1 MYDICLSLLKS
12 HDTTQE
18 HLGIGTPTT
27 MFTSQLNPQQ
37 RADALSSLATEEFDI
52 LIIGGG
58 VNGVGAALDAVTR
71 GLKVALVESQDF
83 AAGTSSRSSKLIHGG
98 LRYLEQYD
106 FKLVREALRE
116 RELMVSTQ
124 CPHLVKPVSFLYPLT
139 EKVKE
144 RTYVGAGL
152 ALYDALRGMKRA
164 LPSHKHLTGKTIAAI
179 SPSLRQDIITGAI
192 RYFDAQV
199 DDARHTMMIAR
210 TAARHG
216 AVMATGVRVEDLIRS
231 GKRVTGVVATDLATN
246 KKINISAKATIMC
259 AGVWSDE
266 LHAKFDLTPGYT
278 VAMSKGVHI
287 VLPGDAIKSKDG
299 IILKTPVSVLFLIPW
314 GDKWIVGTTDT
325 PYEGDRT
332 NPHATQEDVQYIL
345 DQANRVLE
353 PQLKAEDILGV
364 FAGLRPLVA
373 NKTGSATTKLSREHT
388 VDRPAPG
395 FVSIA
400 GGKYT
405 TYRVMAKDAVDLAV
419 LDLRRLVN
427 ESVTDKLP
435 LIGAD
440 GYFAL
445 VQQTSKISEKYS
457 ISEATVTHLLDR
469 YGSLIEEI
477 LEIIDADS
485 SMSERL
491 IPELPYIKAEIL
503 HAVTHEGALSVEDV
517 LLRRTRIS
525 FEAFDG
531 GVDVAADVAKIIGTE
546 LGWGA
551 KERSA
556 SVSSFTDVME
566 KEEEALVELVNS

>member
-1 MYDICLSLLKS
+1 
-12 HDTTQE
+12 
-18 HLGIGTPTT
+18 
-27 MFTSQLNPQQ
+27 MFTSALNPQQ
-37 RADALSSLATEEFDI
+37 RAAAISTLQSEEFDI
-52 LIIGGG
+52 LVIGGG
-58 VNGVGAALDAVTR
+58 VNGVGVALDAVTR
-71 GLKVALVESQDF
+71 GLKVALVESQDL

-106 FKLVREALRE
+106 FKLVREALHE

-152 ALYDALRGMKRA
+152 ALYDALRGFKRA
-164 LPSHKHLTGKTIAAI
+164 LPSHKHLTGKTIASI

-216 AVMATGVRVEDLIRS
+216 AVMATSVRVDDLLRN
-231 GKRVTGVVATDLATN
+231 GKKVTGVTATDLTTGQTLT
-246 KKINISAKATIMC
+246 ISAKATIMC

-266 LHAKFDLTPGYT
+266 LHQRFGLTPGYS

-287 VLPGDAIKSKDG
+287 VVPQSAIKSKDG
-299 IILKTPVSVLFLIPW
+299 IILKTAVSVLFLIPW
-314 GDKWIVGTTDT
+314 EDKWIVGTTDT
-325 PYEGDRT
+325 PYEGDRAK
-332 NPHATQEDVQYIL
+332 PIATQEDVQYIL

-353 PQLKAEDILGV
+353 PQLKSEDIIGV

-373 NKTGSATTKLSREHT
+373 NSASSATTKLSREHT

-395 FVSIA
+395 FVSLA

-419 LDLRRLVN
+419 LDLRKIVS
-427 ESVTDKLP
+427 ESVTEKLP

-445 VQQTSKISEKYS
+445 QQQVLKIADETNL
-457 ISEATVTHLLDR
+457 SEATVIHLLNR
-469 YGSLIEEI
+469 YGSLIS
-477 LEIIDADS
+477 EIIEIIS
-485 SMSERL
+485 ENPEMSERI
-491 IPELPYIKAEIL
+491 IPDLPYIKAEIL
-503 HAVTHEGALSVEDV
+503 HAASHEGALSVEDV

-525 FEAFDG
+525 FEASDSG
-531 GVDVAADVAKIIGTE
+531 LSAANEVAEIIGTV
-546 LGWGA
+546 LNW
-551 KERSA
+551 SA
-556 SVSSFTDVME
+556 ADRRGSVQSFAQLIE
-566 KEEEALVELVNS
+566 HEEAALRALVAAPAN

>member
-1 MYDICLSLLKS
+1 
-12 HDTTQE
+12 
-18 HLGIGTPTT
+18 
-27 MFTSQLNPQQ
+27 MFTSALNPQQ
-37 RADALSSLATEEFDI
+37 RAAAISTLQSEEFDI
-52 LIIGGG
+52 LVIGGG
-58 VNGVGAALDAVTR
+58 VNGVGVALDAVTR
-71 GLKVALVESQDF
+71 GLKVALVESQDL

-106 FKLVREALRE
+106 FKLVREALHE

-152 ALYDALRGMKRA
+152 ALYDALRGFKRA
-164 LPSHKHLTGKTIAAI
+164 LPSHKHLTGKTIASI

-216 AVMATGVRVEDLIRS
+216 AVMATSVRVDDLLRN
-231 GKRVTGVVATDLATN
+231 GKKVTGVTATDLKTGQTLT
-246 KKINISAKATIMC
+246 ISAKATIMC

-266 LHAKFDLTPGYT
+266 LHQRFGLTPGYS

-287 VLPGDAIKSKDG
+287 VVPQSAIKSKDG
-299 IILKTPVSVLFLIPW
+299 IILKTAVSVLFLIPW
-314 GDKWIVGTTDT
+314 EDKWIVGTTDT
-325 PYEGDRT
+325 PYEGDRAK
-332 NPHATQEDVQYIL
+332 PIATQEDVQYIL

-353 PQLKAEDILGV
+353 PQLKSEDIIGV

-373 NKTGSATTKLSREHT
+373 NSASSATTKLSREHT

-395 FVSIA
+395 FVSLA

-419 LDLRRLVN
+419 LDLRKIVS
-427 ESVTDKLP
+427 ESVTEKLP

-445 VQQTSKISEKYS
+445 QQQVLKIADETNL
-457 ISEATVTHLLDR
+457 SEATVIHLLNR
-469 YGSLIEEI
+469 YGSLISEIMEII
-477 LEIIDADS
+477 LENPE
-485 SMSERL
+485 MSERI
-491 IPELPYIKAEIL
+491 IPDLPYIKAEIL
-503 HAVTHEGALSVEDV
+503 HAASHEGALSVEDV

-525 FEAFDG
+525 FEASDSG
-531 GVDVAADVAKIIGTE
+531 LSAANEVAEIIGTV
-546 LGWGA
+546 LNW
-551 KERSA
+551 SA
-556 SVSSFTDVME
+556 ADRRGSVQSFAQLIE
-566 KEEEALVELVNS
+566 HEEAALRALVAAPAN

>member
-1 MYDICLSLLKS
+1 MFDSSLNHK
-12 HDTTQE
+12 
-18 HLGIGTPTT
+18 
-27 MFTSQLNPQQ
+27 Q
-37 RADALSSLATEEFDI
+37 RAAALSALQTEEFDI
-52 LIIGGG
+52 LVIGGG
-58 VNGVGAALDAVTR
+58 VNGVGVALDAATR

-106 FKLVREALRE
+106 FKLVREALHE

-152 ALYDALRGMKRA
+152 ALYDALRGFKRA
-164 LPSHKHLTGKTIAAI
+164 LPSHKHLTGKTIANI

-216 AVMATGVRVEDLIRS
+216 ATMATSVRVDDLLRS
-231 GKRVTGVVATDLATN
+231 GKKVVGVAATDLKSGN
-246 KKINISAKATIMC
+246 SLKISAKATIMC

-266 LHAKFDLTPGYT
+266 LHEKFGLTPGYS

-287 VLPGDAIKSKDG
+287 VVPQSAIHSKDG
-299 IILKTPVSVLFLIPW
+299 IILKTAVSVLFLIPW

-325 PYEGDRT
+325 PYDGDRAK
-332 NPHATQEDVQYIL
+332 PLASQEDVQYIL

-353 PQLKAEDILGV
+353 PKLKSEDILGV

-373 NKTGSATTKLSREHT
+373 NNSKSATTKLSREHT

-395 FVSIA
+395 FVSLA

-419 LDLRRLVN
+419 LDLRRIVSD
-427 ESVTDKLP
+427 SVTEKLP

-445 VQQTSKISEKYS
+445 EQQVVQIASDNNL
-457 ISEATVTHLLDR
+457 SEATVRHLLDR
-469 YGSLIEEI
+469 YGSLISEI
-477 LEIIDADS
+477 LEIVAADE
-485 SMSERL
+485 SMAERL
-491 IPELPYIKAEIL
+491 IPDLPYIKAEIL
-503 HAVTHEGALSVEDV
+503 HAASHEGALSVEDV

-525 FEAFDG
+525 FEASDSG
-531 GVDVAADVAKIIGTE
+531 LSAAHEVAEIIGSVLEWGAADRKESIQEFAEIIQ
-546 LGWGA
+546 
-551 KERSA
+551 
-556 SVSSFTDVME
+556 
-566 KEEEALVELVNS
+566 EEEAALRALVNS

>member
-1 MYDICLSLLKS
+1 
-12 HDTTQE
+12 
-18 HLGIGTPTT
+18 
-27 MFTSQLNPQQ
+27 MFTSSLNHEQ
-37 RADALSSLATEEFDI
+37 RAAALSALATEEFDI
-52 LIIGGG
+52 FVIGGG
-58 VNGVGAALDAVTR
+58 VNGVGVALDAVTR
-71 GLKVALVESQDF
+71 GLKVALVESQDY

-106 FKLVREALRE
+106 FKLVREALHE

-152 ALYDALRGMKRA
+152 ALYDALRGFKRA
-164 LPSHKHLTGKTIAAI
+164 LPSHKHLTGKTIANI

-216 AVMATGVRVEDLIRS
+216 AVMATNVRVDDLARS
-231 GKRVTGVVATDLATN
+231 GKKVVGAVATDLKSGKQLT
-246 KKINISAKATIMC
+246 ISAKATIMC

-266 LHAKFDLTPGYT
+266 LHEKFGLTPGYS

-287 VLPGDAIKSKDG
+287 VVPQSAIHSKDG

-325 PYEGDRT
+325 PYDGDRAK
-332 NPHATQEDVQYIL
+332 PLATQEDVQYIL

-353 PQLKAEDILGV
+353 PKLKSEDILGV

-373 NKTGSATTKLSREHT
+373 NNTKSATTKLSREHT

-395 FVSIA
+395 FVSLA

-419 LDLRRLVN
+419 LDLRRIVSD
-427 ESVTDKLP
+427 SVTDKLP

-445 VQQTSKISEKYS
+445 KQQVLKIASENNL
-457 ISEATVTHLLDR
+457 SEATVQHLLDR
-469 YGSLIEEI
+469 YGSLISEI
-477 LEIIDADS
+477 LEIVAADE
-485 SMSERL
+485 SMAERL
-491 IPELPYIKAEIL
+491 IPDLPYIKAEIL
-503 HAVTHEGALSVEDV
+503 HAASHEGALSVEDV

-525 FEAFDG
+525 FEASDSG
-531 GVDVAADVAKIIGTE
+531 LSVADKVADLIGTVLNWSAADRKDSIQSY
-546 LGWGA
+546 
-551 KERSA
+551 ERVVEDEESA
-556 SVSSFTDVME
+556 LR
-566 KEEEALVELVNS
+566 ALVKSSVA

>member
-1 MYDICLSLLKS
+1 
-12 HDTTQE
+12 
-18 HLGIGTPTT
+18 
-27 MFTSQLNPQQ
+27 MFTSALNPQQ
-37 RADALSSLATEEFDI
+37 RASAISTLQSEEFDI
-52 LIIGGG
+52 LVIGGG
-58 VNGVGAALDAVTR
+58 VNGVGVALDAVTR
-71 GLKVALVESQDF
+71 GLKVALVESQDL

-106 FKLVREALRE
+106 FKLVREALHE

-152 ALYDALRGMKRA
+152 ALYDALRGFKRA
-164 LPSHKHLTGKTIAAI
+164 LPSHKHLTGKTIASI

-216 AVMATGVRVEDLIRS
+216 AVMATSVRVDDLLRN
-231 GKRVTGVVATDLATN
+231 GKKVTGVTATDLKTGQTLT
-246 KKINISAKATIMC
+246 ISAKATIMC

-266 LHAKFDLTPGYT
+266 LHQRFGLTPGYS

-287 VLPGDAIKSKDG
+287 VVPQSAIKSKDG
-299 IILKTPVSVLFLIPW
+299 IILKTAVSVLFLIPW
-314 GDKWIVGTTDT
+314 EDKWIVGTTDT
-325 PYEGDRT
+325 PYEGDRAK
-332 NPHATQEDVQYIL
+332 PIATQEDVQYIL

-353 PQLKAEDILGV
+353 PQLKSEDIIGV

-373 NKTGSATTKLSREHT
+373 NSASSATTKLSREHT

-395 FVSIA
+395 FVSLA

-419 LDLRRLVN
+419 LDLRKIVS
-427 ESVTDKLP
+427 ESVTEKLP

-445 VQQTSKISEKYS
+445 QQQVLKIADETNL
-457 ISEATVTHLLDR
+457 SEATVIHLLNR
-469 YGSLIEEI
+469 YGSLIS
-477 LEIIDADS
+477 EIIEIIS
-485 SMSERL
+485 ENPEMSERI
-491 IPELPYIKAEIL
+491 IPDLPYIKAEIL
-503 HAVTHEGALSVEDV
+503 HAASHEGALSVEDV

-525 FEAFDG
+525 FEASDSG
-531 GVDVAADVAKIIGTE
+531 LSAANDVAEIIGTV
-546 LGWGA
+546 LNWSA
-551 KERSA
+551 ADRRS
-556 SVSSFTDVME
+556 SVQSFAQLIE
-566 KEEEALVELVNS
+566 HEEAALRALVAAPAN

>member
-1 MYDICLSLLKS
+1 
-12 HDTTQE
+12 
-18 HLGIGTPTT
+18 
-27 MFTSQLNPQQ
+27 MFTSALNPQQ
-37 RADALSSLATEEFDI
+37 RAAAISTLQSEEFDI
-52 LIIGGG
+52 LVIGGG
-58 VNGVGAALDAVTR
+58 VNGVGVALDAVTR
-71 GLKVALVESQDF
+71 GLKVALLESQDL

-106 FKLVREALRE
+106 FKLVREALHE

-152 ALYDALRGMKRA
+152 ALYDALRGFKRA
-164 LPSHKHLTGKTIAAI
+164 LPSHKHLTGKTIASI

-216 AVMATGVRVEDLIRS
+216 AVMATSVRVDDLLRN
-231 GKRVTGVVATDLATN
+231 GKKVTGVTATDLKTGQTLT
-246 KKINISAKATIMC
+246 ISAKATIMC

-266 LHAKFDLTPGYT
+266 LHQRFGLTPGYS

-287 VLPGDAIKSKDG
+287 VVPQSAIKSKDG
-299 IILKTPVSVLFLIPW
+299 IILKTAVSVLFLIPW
-314 GDKWIVGTTDT
+314 EDKWIVGTTDT
-325 PYEGDRT
+325 PYEGDRAK
-332 NPHATQEDVQYIL
+332 PIATQEDVQYIL

-353 PQLKAEDILGV
+353 PQLKSEDIIGV

-373 NKTGSATTKLSREHT
+373 NSASSATTKLSREHT

-395 FVSIA
+395 FVSLA

-419 LDLRRLVN
+419 LDLRKIVS
-427 ESVTDKLP
+427 ESVTEKLP

-445 VQQTSKISEKYS
+445 QQQVLKIADETNV
-457 ISEATVTHLLDR
+457 SEATVNHLLNR
-469 YGSLIEEI
+469 YGSLIS
-477 LEIIDADS
+477 EIIEIIS
-485 SMSERL
+485 ENPEMSERI
-491 IPELPYIKAEIL
+491 IPDLPYIKAEVL
-503 HAVTHEGALSVEDV
+503 HAASHEGALSVEDV

-525 FEAFDG
+525 FEASDSG
-531 GVDVAADVAKIIGTE
+531 LSAANEVAEIIGTV
-546 LGWGA
+546 LNW
-551 KERSA
+551 SA
-556 SVSSFTDVME
+556 ADRRGSVQSFAQLIE
-566 KEEEALVELVNS
+566 HEEAALRALVAAPAN

>member
-1 MYDICLSLLKS
+1 
-12 HDTTQE
+12 
-18 HLGIGTPTT
+18 

-37 RADALSSLATEEFDI
+37 RDSALEVLASDEFDI
-52 LIIGGG
+52 LVIGGG
-58 VNGVGAALDAVTR
+58 VNGVGVALDAVTR
-71 GLKVALVESQDF
+71 GLKVALVESADY

-106 FKLVREALRE
+106 FKLVREALHE
-116 RELMVSTQ
+116 RELMVATQ

-152 ALYDALRGMKRA
+152 ALYDALRGFKRS
-164 LPSHKHLTGKTIAAI
+164 LPSHKHLTGKTIANI

-192 RYFDAQV
+192 RYFYAQV
-199 DDARHTMMIAR
+199 DDARHTMMIGR

-216 AVMATGVRVEDLIRS
+216 AVMANGVRVENLLRN
-231 GKRVTGVVATDLATN
+231 GKKVIGVQATDLTTGRTLEI
-246 KKINISAKATIMC
+246 KAKATIMC

-266 LHAKFDLTPGYT
+266 LHQKFGITPGYS

-287 VLPGDAIKSKDG
+287 VVPGGAIQSKDG

-325 PYEGDRT
+325 PYDGDRA
-332 NPHATQEDVQYIL
+332 NPMATPEDIQYIL
-345 DQANRVLE
+345 DQANRVLA
-353 PQLKAEDILGV
+353 PQLQASDILGV

-373 NKTGSATTKLSREHT
+373 NNAKSATTKLSREHT
-388 VDRPAPG
+388 VDRPVPG
-395 FVSIA
+395 FISLA

-405 TYRVMAKDAVDLAV
+405 TYRIMAKDAVDLAV

-427 ESVTDKLP
+427 ECVTEKLP

-440 GYFAL
+440 GFFAL
-445 VQQTSKISEKYS
+445 QQQIAKLAEDSSLSEETIS
-457 ISEATVTHLLDR
+457 HLLNR

-477 LEIIDADS
+477 FQIIRENPEMA
-485 SMSERL
+485 ER
-491 IPELPYIKAEIL
+491 ITPNLPYLKAEIL
-503 HAVTHEGALSVEDV
+503 HAASHEGALSVEDV

-525 FEAFDG
+525 FEAGDSG
-531 GVDVAADVAKIIGTE
+531 ASIADAVAQIIAPVLKWSAADQRESVAAFIE
-546 LGWGA
+546 LI
-551 KERSA
+551 
-556 SVSSFTDVME
+556 T
-566 KEEEALVELVNS
+566 KEELALREVVNS

>member
-1 MYDICLSLLKS
+1 
-12 HDTTQE
+12 
-18 HLGIGTPTT
+18 

-37 RADALSSLATEEFDI
+37 RAAAMTSLATEEFDI

-71 GLKVALVESQDF
+71 GLKVALVESHDF

-216 AVMATGVRVEDLIRS
+216 AVMATGVRVEDLIRN
-231 GKRVTGVVATDLATN
+231 GKRVTGVVAVDTATK
-246 KKINISAKATIMC
+246 KKITISAKATIMC

-266 LHAKFDLTPGYT
+266 LHAKFELTPGYT

-287 VLPGDAIKSKDG
+287 VLPGDAIKSQDG

-325 PYEGDRT
+325 PYDGDRA
-332 NPHATQEDVQYIL
+332 NPRATQEDVQYIL

-353 PQLKAEDILGV
+353 PQIKADDILGV

-485 SMSERL
+485 SMAQRL

-531 GVDVAADVAKIIGTE
+531 GVDVASDVAKIIGAQ

-556 SVSSFTDVME
+556 SVDSFIELME

>member
-1 MYDICLSLLKS
+1 
-12 HDTTQE
+12 
-18 HLGIGTPTT
+18 

-37 RADALSSLATEEFDI
+37 RAAALTSLATEEFDI

-71 GLKVALVESQDF
+71 GLKVALVESHDF

-216 AVMATGVRVEDLIRS
+216 AVLATGVRVEDLIRN
-231 GKRVTGVVATDLATN
+231 GKRITGVVAVDTATQ
-246 KKINISAKATIMC
+246 KKITISAKATIMC

-266 LHAKFDLTPGYT
+266 LHAKFELTPGYT

-325 PYEGDRT
+325 PYDGDRA
-332 NPHATQEDVQYIL
+332 NPRATQEDVQYIL

-353 PQLKAEDILGV
+353 PHIKADDILGV

-485 SMSERL
+485 SMAQRL

-531 GVDVAADVAKIIGTE
+531 GVDVASDVAKIIGAQ

-556 SVSSFTDVME
+556 SVDSFIELME

>member
-1 MYDICLSLLKS
+1 
-12 HDTTQE
+12 
-18 HLGIGTPTT
+18 
-27 MFTSQLNPQQ
+27 MFTSSLNHEQ
-37 RADALSSLATEEFDI
+37 RAAALSALATEEFDI
-52 LIIGGG
+52 LVIGGG
-58 VNGVGAALDAVTR
+58 VNGVGVALDAVTR
-71 GLKVALVESQDF
+71 GLKVALVESQDY

-106 FKLVREALRE
+106 FKLVREALHE

-152 ALYDALRGMKRA
+152 ALYDALRGFKRA
-164 LPSHKHLTGKTIAAI
+164 LPSHKHLTGKTIANI

-216 AVMATGVRVEDLIRS
+216 AVMATNVRVDDLARS
-231 GKRVTGVVATDLATN
+231 GKKVVGAVATDLKSGKQLT
-246 KKINISAKATIMC
+246 ISAKATIMC

-266 LHAKFDLTPGYT
+266 LHEKFGLTPGYS

-287 VLPGDAIKSKDG
+287 VVPQSAIHSKDG

-325 PYEGDRT
+325 PYDGDRAK
-332 NPHATQEDVQYIL
+332 PLATQEDVQYIL

-353 PQLKAEDILGV
+353 PKLKSEDILGV

-373 NKTGSATTKLSREHT
+373 NNTKSATTKLSREHT

-395 FVSIA
+395 FVSLA

-419 LDLRRLVN
+419 LDLRRIVSD
-427 ESVTDKLP
+427 SVTDKLP

-445 VQQTSKISEKYS
+445 KQQVLKIASENNL
-457 ISEATVTHLLDR
+457 SEATVQHLLDR
-469 YGSLIEEI
+469 YGSLISEI
-477 LEIIDADS
+477 LEIVAADE
-485 SMSERL
+485 SMAERL
-491 IPELPYIKAEIL
+491 IPDLPYIKAEIL
-503 HAVTHEGALSVEDV
+503 HAASHEGALSVEDV

-525 FEAFDG
+525 FEASDSG
-531 GVDVAADVAKIIGTE
+531 LSVADKVADLIGTVLNWSAADRKESIQTYERVVEDEESALRALIKSSVA
-546 LGWGA
+546 
-551 KERSA
+551 
-556 SVSSFTDVME
+556 
-566 KEEEALVELVNS
+566 

>member
-1 MYDICLSLLKS
+1 
-12 HDTTQE
+12 
-18 HLGIGTPTT
+18 
-27 MFTSQLNPQQ
+27 MFTSQLNAHQ
-37 RADALSSLATEEFDI
+37 RENAIASLASEEFDI

-58 VNGVGAALDAVTR
+58 VNGVGAALDAVSR
-71 GLKVALVESQDF
+71 GLRVALVEAHDF

-106 FKLVREALRE
+106 FKLVREALHE

-152 ALYDALRGMKRA
+152 ALYDALRGFKRA
-164 LPSHKHLTGKTIAAI
+164 LPSHKHLTGKTIATI

-216 AVMATGVRVEDLIRS
+216 AVMATGVRVVELIRNGKKVS
-231 GKRVTGVVATDLATN
+231 GAVALDSQTN
-246 KKINISAKATIMC
+246 KKIKISAKATIMC

-266 LHAKFDLTPGYT
+266 LHAQFGLTAGYS

-287 VLPGDAIKSKDG
+287 VVPGDAIHSKDG
-299 IILKTPVSVLFLIPW
+299 IILKTAVSVLFLIPW

-325 PYEGDRT
+325 PYEGDRA
-332 NPHATQEDVQYIL
+332 NPLATHEDVQYIL

-353 PQLKAEDILGV
+353 PKLDAKDILGV

-373 NKTGSATTKLSREHT
+373 NKTTSATTKLSREHV

-395 FVSIA
+395 FVSMA

-419 LDLRRLVN
+419 IDLRRLVSD
-427 ESVTDKLP
+427 SVTEKVP
-435 LIGAD
+435 LMGAD

-445 VQQTSKISEKYS
+445 QQQVSRIAEENSLT
-457 ISEATVTHLLDR
+457 EASVTHLLNR

-477 LEIIDADS
+477 LDIIEEDS
-485 SMSERL
+485 SLAER
-491 IPELPYIKAEIL
+491 ISPDLPYLKAEIL
-503 HAVTHEGALSVEDV
+503 HAATHEGARSVEDV
-517 LLRRTRIS
+517 LMRRTRIS
-525 FEAFDG
+525 FEAADS
-531 GVDVAADVAKIIGTE
+531 GVGIAKEVAKIIGTS
-546 LGWGA
+546 LGWGV
-551 KERSA
+551 KERNA
-556 SVSSFTDVME
+556 SVDAFLEVIAQ
-566 KEEEALVELVNS
+566 EEIALDQFVNS

>member
-1 MYDICLSLLKS
+1 
-12 HDTTQE
+12 
-18 HLGIGTPTT
+18 
-27 MFTSQLNPQQ
+27 MFTSALNPQQ
-37 RADALSSLATEEFDI
+37 RAAAISTLQSEEFDI
-52 LIIGGG
+52 LVIGGG
-58 VNGVGAALDAVTR
+58 VNGVGVALDAVTR
-71 GLKVALVESQDF
+71 GLKVALLESQDL

-106 FKLVREALRE
+106 FKLVREALHE

-124 CPHLVKPVSFLYPLT
+124 CPHLVKPVSFLYTIT

-152 ALYDALRGMKRA
+152 ALYDALRGFKRA
-164 LPSHKHLTGKTIAAI
+164 LPSHKHLTGKTIASI

-216 AVMATGVRVEDLIRS
+216 AVMATSVRVDDLLRN
-231 GKRVTGVVATDLATN
+231 GKKVTGVTATDLTTGQTLT
-246 KKINISAKATIMC
+246 ISAKATIMC

-266 LHAKFDLTPGYT
+266 LHQRFGLTPGYS

-287 VLPGDAIKSKDG
+287 VVPQSAIKSKDG
-299 IILKTPVSVLFLIPW
+299 IILKTAVSVLFLIPW
-314 GDKWIVGTTDT
+314 EDKWIVGTTDT
-325 PYEGDRT
+325 PYEGDRAK
-332 NPHATQEDVQYIL
+332 PIATQEDVQYIL

-353 PQLKAEDILGV
+353 PQLKSEDIIGV

-373 NKTGSATTKLSREHT
+373 NSASSATTKLSREHT

-395 FVSIA
+395 FVSLA

-419 LDLRRLVN
+419 LDLRKIVS
-427 ESVTDKLP
+427 ESVTEKLP

-445 VQQTSKISEKYS
+445 QQQVLKIADETNL
-457 ISEATVTHLLDR
+457 SEATVIHLLNR
-469 YGSLIEEI
+469 YGSLIS
-477 LEIIDADS
+477 EIIEIIS
-485 SMSERL
+485 ENPEMSERI
-491 IPELPYIKAEIL
+491 IPDLPYIKAEIL
-503 HAVTHEGALSVEDV
+503 HAASHEGALSVEDV

-525 FEAFDG
+525 FEASDSG
-531 GVDVAADVAKIIGTE
+531 LSAANEVAEIIGTV
-546 LGWGA
+546 LNW
-551 KERSA
+551 SA
-556 SVSSFTDVME
+556 ADRRGSVQSFAQLIE
-566 KEEEALVELVNS
+566 HEEAALRALVAAPAN